1 MNTGLVISIIS
12 IAVTAVIGIFQ
23 IVLSI
28 KHKNLT
34 KEHNSIRKEIEVL
47 NNQITINNK
56 HEQTIG
62 IIGNTCAEISNVKMG
77 YINNSNQ

>member
-1 MNTGLVISIIS
+1 MNTGFVISIIS

-28 KHKNLT
+28 KHKKLT

-56 HEQTIG
+56 NGKTVG
-62 IIGNTCAEISNVKMG
+62 IIGNTDTNISNVKMG
-77 YINNSNQ
+77 FINNNNQ